1 MSYLS
6 GASYL
11 EDEFPEGDAGNATS
25 QLYPALGDEPSV
37 EVITLPGGI
46 SMPKKTFYAVLA
58 LLALL
63 LIIVLI
69 RRRRA
74 AAPEAAA

>member
-11 EDEFPEGDAGNATS
+11 EDDLPEGDAGNATS
-25 QLYPALGDEPSV
+25 QLYPALGDDPPAEM
-37 EVITLPGGI
+37 ITLPGGI

-58 LLALL
+58 LLAVIV
-63 LIIVLI
+63 IIVII

-74 AAPEAAA
+74 AAREATA